1 MLTRRTGPDRK
12 EFVTTRPAAR
22 PPDKIRKRLGW
33 ALALALRPGSSW
45 SRCGSAIHQPG
56 RLLPTAFAITPT
68 LRTPPLFALRAGP
81 IVLTAMPTPPVPGR
95 LLASC
100 TAITTL
106 RLTRVEPPFTALQKT
121 APPPQAPP
129 RSASENSPVLPH
141 AHSISLGCGPFG
153 RSSTLGAHRPPQL
166 AAAPQT
172 RRQTFRILCVK
183 QISCHSADTFANPR
197 NRNLRIPRAA
207 LIWPN
212 TGSTMCLRAA

>member
-12 EFVTTRPAAR
+12 EFVTTRPATR

-45 SRCGSAIHQPG
+45 SRCGSAIHQRG
-56 RLLPTAFAITPT
+56 RLLPTPFAITPT

-81 IVLTAMPTPPVPGR
+81 IVLTAMPTSPVPGR

-121 APPPQAPP
+121 APPPKAPP
-129 RSASENSPVLPH
+129 RPLINRPPTWILRW
-141 AHSISLGCGPFG
+141 AHGRLHSRRSSLGESVDSSPR
-153 RSSTLGAHRPPQL
+153 RSCSRLDNSLHLNWT
-166 AAAPQT
+166 APLSFLQ
-172 RRQTFRILCVK
+172 
-183 QISCHSADTFANPR
+183 
-197 NRNLRIPRAA
+197 
-207 LIWPN
+207 
-212 TGSTMCLRAA
+212 